1 MNLKDFTKNLFKYTP
16 QSDYD
21 FSISKK
27 NTDSNI
33 SDIDATQDKHNK
45 NSKGQNIFSSL
56 TINKENIQSIY
67 NIFINSDIII
77 RDFTLTARG
86 KQYDAFLLY
95 IDGMV
100 DVKAISDFILES
112 LMLKNK
118 SNTFAGN
125 ENKVVRE
132 ALSDN
137 ITIRKIKKFDLADY
151 IYNSLIPENS
161 VTKCSTFEE
170 IVSSVNSGNCALF
183 VDTLSIAFDID
194 VKGFKQ
200 RSIDAPNN
208 EVIIKGP
215 QEAFVENIRTNT
227 SQIRRIMNNE
237 NLIIENLTVGN
248 ISQTKCAVCYMQNIT
263 NTDLVAEVKYRINNL
278 AVDTLLSS
286 GQLEQLIEDNSRYG
300 IPQIL
305 STERPDKC
313 TKHLMQGRVVVLVNG
328 SPYGLIMPATLID
341 YIASPEDTNIKPVFA
356 NFLKI
361 LRLIAGLITL
371 LLPGSYV
378 ALTSFHQ
385 EILPTELL
393 FSILAA
399 RQYVP
404 FPIIV
409 EILIMELSFEL
420 IREAGL
426 RVPSPVG
433 PTIGIVGALILG
445 EAAVN
450 ANIVSPILIIIVAI
464 TAISS
469 FAIPDY
475 SFSFHLRIYRF
486 FFILL
491 GFISGF
497 LGIGF
502 GIFIYVLV
510 LCSLRSFGVPYTV
523 PFVPS
528 SKTKGVG
535 YLIPP
540 IWKQEQRADYLA
552 TKKEKAQEKISMK
565 WKYENK

>member
-1 MNLKDFTKNLFKYTP
+1 MDFKNFTKKIFEYKP
-16 QSDYD
+16 EESYD
-21 FSISKK
+21 FLIDGKNNKQESTQLAEHEIQYENSKK
-27 NTDSNI
+27 S
-33 SDIDATQDKHNK
+33 
-45 NSKGQNIFSSL
+45 QNIYNS
-56 TINKENIQSIY
+56 IIVNKENIQT
-67 NIFINSDIII
+67 IFNTLINSDIIV
-77 RDFTLTARG
+77 RDFSLNARG
-86 KQYDAFLLY
+86 RQYGAFILY

-100 DVKAISDFILES
+100 DVKAINDFVLES

-118 SNTFAGN
+118 ANTYEGN
-125 ENKVVRE
+125 EHRVSRE
-132 ALSDN
+132 SITNN
-137 ITIRKIKKFDLADY
+137 ITIKKIKNFDLSDY

-161 VTKCSTFEE
+161 VTKCTKFED
-170 IVSSVNSGNCALF
+170 IISGVNSGNCALF
-183 VDTLSIAFDID
+183 VDTINIAYDID

-200 RSIDAPNN
+200 RSIEAPNN
-208 EVIIKGP
+208 EVIIKGS
-215 QEAFVENIRTNT
+215 QESFVENIRTNT
-227 SQIRRIMNNE
+227 SQLRRILNNE
-237 NLIIENLTVGN
+237 NLIIENLTVGK

-263 NTDLVAEVKYRINNL
+263 NEDLIAEVKFRINNL
-278 AVDTLLSS
+278 SIDTLLSS
-286 GQLEQLIEDNSRYG
+286 GQLEQLIEDNSRFG

-313 TKHLMQGRVVVLVNG
+313 AKHLMQGRVVVLVNG
-328 SPYGLIMPATLID
+328 TPYGLIMPATFVD
-341 YIASPEDTNIKPVFA
+341 YMSSPEDTNIKPIFS

-361 LRLIAGLITL
+361 LRFMALVITL
-371 LLPGSYV
+371 FLPGSYV
-378 ALTSFHQ
+378 AITSYHQ

-409 EILIMELSFEL
+409 EILTMELSFEL

-469 FAIPDY
+469 FAIPDF

-486 FFILL
+486 FFIML
-491 GFISGF
+491 GFLSGF
-497 LGIGF
+497 LGLGF
-502 GIFIYVLV
+502 GIFIYILIM
-510 LCSLRSFGVPYTV
+510 CSLKSFGVPYTV
-523 PFVPS
+523 PFIPS
-528 SKTKGVG
+528 SSTKGHG
-535 YLIPP
+535 YLVPP
-540 IWKQEQRADYLA
+540 VWKQETRADYLN
-552 TKKEKAQEKISMK
+552 TKKEKSQDKISMK